1 MKIKT
6 LYLLTVVTVVLLVSS
21 CASLLPPAYDNNE
34 YFLFSKLETH
44 SRFLRAECPFPEQ
57 VRDRLD
63 LMLFDSE
70 HLNSYTFF
78 LPRNSDIFEISKILA
93 VDVREMMDRY
103 DDGEAP
109 STVYCKIKSKA
120 FTAKARRALES
131 IGNMQQ
137 E

>member
-1 MKIKT
+1 MKLKT
-6 LYLLTVVTVVLLVSS
+6 ICLLAVVVFVSA
-21 CASLLPPAYDNNE
+21 CASLLPPTYDNNE

-44 SRFLRAECPFPEQ
+44 SRFLRLECPDPKQ

-63 LMLFDSE
+63 LMLFDVE

-78 LPRNSDIFEISKILA
+78 LPRNSEVFEISKILA
-93 VDVREMMDRY
+93 IDVREMMDRY
-103 DDGEAP
+103 DNGEAP